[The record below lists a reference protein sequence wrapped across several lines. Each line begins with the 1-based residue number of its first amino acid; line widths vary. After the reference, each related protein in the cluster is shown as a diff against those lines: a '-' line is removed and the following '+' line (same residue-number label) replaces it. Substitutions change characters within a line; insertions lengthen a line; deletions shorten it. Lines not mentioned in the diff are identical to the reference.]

1 MRRLV
6 VIAFLLAAPVA
17 RAAPEASPE
26 LSALVPAETLFLVEG
41 NDLDGKGRFGEDTAI
56 GRLLAEPDVRR
67 FLAKLEESLRTAYA
81 GNARGPLAMFG
92 LAPEDFDGIR
102 FRRAGLAVVD
112 VSLDTRQVD
121 AVLYLET
128 REGKEKVARILRGL
142 RQAAETFLAAQFT
155 EEVVRGRTVVSTA
168 VQGHE
173 ISVVAQEDRFV
184 ITTRRARMD
193 HVLQAMDEGHP
204 APLKAAP
211 RMARLRERMGAARNA
226 ILLYADAPALGRL
239 ALAALRYGPGGD
251 PGEVERIVKALGLDA
266 VEAIGFSDIPHGDG
280 FRTEAALLLKE
291 RRGLFAL
298 APKGAPS
305 HRFAAMT
312 PPDALAYG
320 GETCD
325 LAAVWDGILAIAGGI
340 DAQTRADLERHAREG
355 GAVLG
360 LDLRKDLLEALGTE
374 WAGYVAW
381 PPGGGLLPDV
391 VLFATVRDR
400 ERLVKTLDALADKAR
415 EFRKRGSTVTSSR
428 TEFRGTEIRFLEI
441 TDRRGDPR
449 PYAPAWAFGAD
460 FVVFGLCPQ
469 TVKHALMEKEAAA
482 DAPGLGTR
490 GLLGSAGFQQLLAAA
505 PRTAVSATYIDL
517 GRVVTWLYASGVPF
531 LQVAQGA
538 IHRQLQMVGIRLN
551 FEDLPTADV
560 LARHL
565 KGMLLY
571 TAVEDD
577 CLRMGYVSQVGAPL
591 AVAPLAFLAGIGV
604 ILLPR
609 SQAATMRLEA
619 ERARE
624 QARAME
630 QAQQAAAREEEN
642 ARLRAENETLRSRLG
657 ELERKLAELLRD
669 TEGTEGEDK

>member
-1 MRRLV
+1 MRRLIV
-6 VIAFLLAAPVA
+6 LALVLAAPAA

-26 LSALVPAETLFLVEG
+26 LSALVPAETLLLVEG
-41 NDLDGKGRFGEDTAI
+41 NDLDGKGYCGEGTAM
-56 GRLLAEPDVRR
+56 GRLLAEPDVKR
-67 FLAKLEESLRTAYA
+67 FLKKLGESLRTAYA
-81 GNARGPLAMFG
+81 GNARQPLAMFG
-92 LAPEDFDGIR
+92 LAPEDFDGIS
-102 FRRAGLAVVD
+102 FRRVGFAVVD
-112 VSLDTRQVD
+112 LSLETRQLD

-128 REGKEKVARILRGL
+128 REGRDKVARILRGL

-168 VQGHE
+168 AQGHE
-173 ISVVAQEDRFV
+173 ISFAAQEDRFV

-193 HVLQAMDEGHP
+193 DVLKALDEGHP
-204 APLKAAP
+204 APLKVSP

-226 ILLYADAPALGRL
+226 IVAYADAPAIGRL
-239 ALAALRYGPGGD
+239 ALAAFRYGPGGD
-251 PGEVERIVKALGLDA
+251 PGEVGRIVKALGLDA
-266 VEAIGFSDIPHGDG
+266 VEAIGFFDIPEGDG

-298 APKGAPS
+298 APKAPPS

-320 GETCD
+320 GEMCD
-325 LAAVWDGILAIAGGI
+325 LATLWDGILAIAGGI
-340 DAQTRADLERHAREG
+340 DGGARAHLERGAREG

-360 LDLRKDLLEALGTE
+360 VDLRKDLLEALGTE

-400 ERLVKTLDALADKAR
+400 ERLARTLDALADKAR

-428 TEFRGTEIRFLEI
+428 TEFRGKEIRFLEI

-449 PYAPAWAFGAD
+449 PYAPAWAFGDD

-469 TVKHALMEKEAAA
+469 TVKHALMEKERPLGRPAA
-482 DAPGLGTR
+482 GLAAR
-490 GLLGSAGFQQLLAAA
+490 SDFQSLLAAA
-505 PRTAVSATYIDL
+505 PKSTVSATYIDV
-517 GRVVTWLYASGVPF
+517 GRVVTWLYAAGVPL

-538 IHRQLQMVGIRLN
+538 VHRQLQMVGIRLN

-565 KGMLLY
+565 EGMLLY

-577 CLRMGYVSQVGAPL
+577 CVRMGYVSQIGAPL
-591 AVAPLAFLAGIGV
+591 AVAPAFLLAGAAGIVLGA
-604 ILLPR
+604 R
-609 SQAATMRLEA
+609 QGA
-619 ERARE
+619 ARE
-624 QARAME
+624 QAEA
-630 QAQQAAAREEEN
+630 
-642 ARLRAENETLRSRLG
+642 
-657 ELERKLAELLRD
+657 
-669 TEGTEGEDK
+669 